1 VLDKSKNLLEKLVS
15 SSLSGLYSDGTISG
29 GMIPKL
35 GNNHYLD
42 DMLHFFRLC
51 PALPDN
57 HLSNVITETAA
68 QAVEAGVG
76 AVSIM
81 DGRVDHCILRALS
94 GEVFGTRIVK

>member
-1 VLDKSKNLLEKLVS
+1 MLDKSKNLLEKLVS

-35 GNNHYLD
+35 GDNHYLD
-42 DMLHFFRLC
+42 DMLHFFRLF
-51 PALPDN
+51 PALPHS
-57 HLSNVITETAA
+57 HLLHVITETAA

>member
-1 VLDKSKNLLEKLVS
+1 
-15 SSLSGLYSDGTISG
+15 
-29 GMIPKL
+29 MIPKL
-35 GNNHYLD
+35 GDSHYLSFP

-51 PALPDN
+51 LAFPYS
-57 HLSNVITETAA
+57 HLLHAITETAA